1 MKKNSLAIFLFTL
14 CVCVT
19 ARAQENQAAQA
30 ATQQVPRNAV
40 VYHHEISAGYG
51 LISTNDVLG
60 VMISSVLTISGGYTE
75 DNGRMTG
82 SFMAAYKYRFNRVAS
97 LGATYA
103 YGAQSADVYT
113 EGSRWGSMHS
123 GFHTLAIECDFRYL
137 TRKIVTLYSTL
148 GVGATLYNYSLVS
161 LDGENEIASVIHPN
175 YQLSLIGV
183 KLGTYRAGGLIE
195 FGFGY
200 KGIVN
205 IGAYVRF

>member
-1 MKKNSLAIFLFTL
+1 MKKSCLLILLLAL
-14 CVCVT
+14 CASVT
-19 ARAQENQAAQA
+19 AWGQEGTAGHSAPQS
-30 ATQQVPRNAV
+30 VPRNAV

-103 YGAQSADVYT
+103 YGAQSADVYS
-113 EGSRWGSMHS
+113 EGSRWGSMHA

-148 GVGATLYNYSLVS
+148 GVGATLYNYSLAS
-161 LDGENEIASVIHPN
+161 LDGEKEIASLIHPN

-200 KGIVN
+200 KGVIN